1 MQELYLQSRNINLQK
16 IKMAKNTIKSTIAL
30 HVELDENRV
39 PETIHWD
46 ASDGGVVNKKTSA
59 ILLSVWD
66 PNEQNTLRVDLWT
79 KDMMVD
85 DMKKFFHQ
93 TIMLMADTLD
103 RSTGETKMAETMR
116 DFGDYFAEKL
126 ELVPPKQG

>member
-1 MQELYLQSRNINLQK
+1 MSKEKLQS
-16 IKMAKNTIKSTIAL
+16 SIAL
-30 HVELDENRV
+30 HIELDENRV
-39 PETIHWD
+39 PETIQWD
-46 ASDGGVVNKKTSA
+46 ATDGGVKNKKANA

-66 PNEQNTLRVDLWT
+66 PEEQNTLRVDLWT
-79 KDMMVD
+79 KEMMVD

-126 ELVPPKQG
+126 ELLPPQKE

>member
-1 MQELYLQSRNINLQK
+1 MSKEQ
-16 IKMAKNTIKSTIAL
+16 IKSTISL
-30 HVELDENRV
+30 HVTLDENRV
-39 PETIHWD
+39 PETINWD
-46 ASDGGVVNKKTSA
+46 ATDGGVQNKPANA

-66 PNEQNTLRVDLWT
+66 PAEQNTLRVDLWT
-79 KDMMVD
+79 KEMMVD

-116 DFGDYFAEKL
+116 DFGDYFAEKM
-126 ELVPPKQG
+126 ELLPPKEK